1 MIFKS
6 FVVSIVSVII
16 FLCALGLLTYFI
28 SPKDYEAGEF
38 VQLLFYGGGTLIPIV
53 FGIVLLING
62 VVNGRIRSKKIKSP
76 ETIYFFCCSIFTVIP
91 ILAFV
96 IFDYS
101 DRGRYFEEK
110 TFLTIAGE
118 YAVYFLLAVFVIF
131 LNRKISWDN
140 FKAYKPRAATR

>member
-28 SPKDYEAGEF
+28 SPKEYDTGEF
-38 VQLLFYGGGTLIPIV
+38 VQLIYYGSGTLIPIV
-53 FGIVLLING
+53 FGILLIINLI
-62 VVNGRIRSKKIKSP
+62 VNGRIKSNKIKSP

-96 IFDYS
+96 LFDYS

-110 TFLTIAGE
+110 TFLNIVGE

-131 LNRKISWDN
+131 LNRRISWNN
-140 FKAYKPRAATR
+140 FKAHKPGATSR

>member
-6 FVVSIVSVII
+6 FFVSIVSVII

-28 SPKDYEAGEF
+28 SPKEFEAGEF
-38 VQLLFYGGGTLIPIV
+38 VQFLFYGSGTLIPLV
-53 FGIVLLING
+53 FGIVLLINL
-62 VVNGRIRSKKIKSP
+62 VVNGRIKSSRCKSP

-96 IFDYS
+96 LFDYS

-110 TFLTIAGE
+110 TFLSIVGE

-131 LNRKISWDN
+131 LNRKISWNN
-140 FKAYKPRAATR
+140 FKAYKPGAATR

>member
-16 FLCALGLLTYFI
+16 FLCAPGLLTYFI

-38 VQLLFYGGGTLIPIV
+38 VQLLFYGSGTLVPFV
-53 FGIVLLING
+53 FGILLLING
-62 VVNGRIRSKKIKSP
+62 IVNARIKSNNGKGP
-76 ETIYFFCCSIFTVIP
+76 ETIYFFCCSVFTVIP

-96 IFDYS
+96 LFDYS

-110 TFLTIAGE
+110 TFLSIAGE

-131 LNRKISWDN
+131 LNRKISWNN
-140 FKAYKPRAATR
+140 FKAYKSGAATT